1 MYSFFTDR
9 SMVMTVIY
17 IFWYIMIIYYTI
29 YEITEMRKSGVKIYF
44 FSMLNILDCVILL
57 VIKSY
62 LFKENNLLEL
72 NIFQGCYLALVYNI
86 WHTFKVISVTS
97 KAQVELTY
105 QSLDVLCFWN
115 IIYVDMM
122 AILAFLVWIKI
133 FKFIS
138 FNKTLVQ
145 FTTTLKR
152 VCHFTKGI
160 DIISDV

>member
-1 MYSFFTDR
+1 MSLTARAHSD
-9 SMVMTVIY
+9 V
-17 IFWYIMIIYYTI
+17 
-29 YEITEMRKSGVKIYF
+29 
-44 FSMLNILDCVILL
+44 
-57 VIKSY
+57 
-62 LFKENNLLEL
+62 
-72 NIFQGCYLALVYNI
+72 
-86 WHTFKVISVTS
+86 
-97 KAQVELTY
+97 TY

-152 VCHFTKGI
+152 VCSSKKKE
-160 DIISDV
+160 

>member
-1 MYSFFTDR
+1 
-9 SMVMTVIY
+9 MVMTVIY
-17 IFWYIMIIYYTI
+17 IFWYIMIVYYTI
-29 YEITEMRKSGVKIYF
+29 YEIIELRKSGCKNYF
-44 FSMLNILDCVILL
+44 FSMLNILDCIILL
-57 VIKSY
+57 VRLSLTYPFYYSY
-62 LFKENNLLEL
+62 WDA
-72 NIFQGCYLALVYNI
+72 IFLQLCYLALVYNV
-86 WHTFKVISVTS
+86 WHTFKVQSVTN
-97 KAQVELTY
+97 KAEVELTY

-152 VCHFTKGI
+152 VCRRLKKI
-160 DIISDV
+160 